1 MARRFVQI
9 KQLFDEPHK
18 KCDDATSSGDHA
30 GENKMVEW
38 RINPVEGHT
47 FTLYLY
53 YFLSY
58 VVFVHYAD
66 K

>member
-1 MARRFVQI
+1 MARRFVQN
-9 KQLFDEPHK
+9 KQLFDEPNEK
-18 KCDDATSSGDHA
+18 SDDATSSGDHE

-38 RINPVEGHT
+38 RINPVEGHI
-47 FTLYLY
+47 FTLYLH
-53 YFLSY
+53 YFLSN